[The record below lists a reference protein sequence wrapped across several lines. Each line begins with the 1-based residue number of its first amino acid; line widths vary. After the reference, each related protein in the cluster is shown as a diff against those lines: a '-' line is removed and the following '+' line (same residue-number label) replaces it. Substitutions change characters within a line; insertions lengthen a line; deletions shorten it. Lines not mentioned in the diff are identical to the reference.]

1 MIDSFYVTPSW
12 LKGYQKNI
20 NDVFTDAPDDAL
32 WGCIKSAGASHAV
45 TMLLTKG
52 NIVSGTLVSPIG
64 VVATVIHTI
73 VITVAKYFKGHI
85 SQQQWGYVPR
95 VATASGIIGSYYFGK
110 KMGIKSHFW
119 ASLIATAFSYAL
131 TQNHVKKSDLATP
144 LFITV
149 IV

>member
-1 MIDSFYVTPSW
+1 MIDYFYVTPSW

-52 NIVSGTLVSPIG
+52 NIVSGTFASPIG
-64 VVATVIHTI
+64 VIATVIHTI
-73 VITVAKYFKGHI
+73 VITVAKHLKGNI
-85 SQQQWGYVPR
+85 SQQQWWYVPR
-95 VATASGIIGSYYFGK
+95 VATVSGIIGSYYVGK
-110 KMGIKSHFW
+110 KMGIKSNFW
-119 ASLIATAFSYAL
+119 ASLIATALLYPFSL
-131 TQNHVKKSDLATP
+131 KQINTSDPKTP
-144 LFITV
+144 LFLTV